1 MITELLRILNYFKVN
16 MSLITGQLELISQ
29 LKKREKD
36 KIVKFKKLHIFIG
49 AVLIYLLFCSINSSA
64 ESGALNIIYQVPKK
78 INARIIFPSIKV
90 YKPKIIYERGVI
102 KPIIK
107 IRPNNT
113 IVQKRE
119 VNKLIIF
126 FSSFLSSF
134 FNQILYLI
142 YSIFTFKSQIILLGD
157 DVQF

>member
-49 AVLIYLLFCSINSSA
+49 AVLIYLLLLFCLINYSLV
-64 ESGALNIIYQVPKK
+64 EEGASNIIYQVPKK

-119 VNKLIIF
+119 INKLIIF
-126 FSSFLSSF
+126 FFIFL
-134 FNQILYLI
+134 
-142 YSIFTFKSQIILLGD
+142 ILL
-157 DVQF
+157 F

>member
-49 AVLIYLLFCSINSSA
+49 AVLIYLLLLFCLINYSLV
-64 ESGALNIIYQVPKK
+64 EEGASNIIYQVPKK

-126 FSSFLSSF
+126 FFIFL
-134 FNQILYLI
+134 
-142 YSIFTFKSQIILLGD
+142 ILL
-157 DVQF
+157 F